1 MAALGL
7 AITSASCG
15 AADYSFTLSEL
26 LGSPQGEQNL
36 SIDLGGEFTSITAAR
51 LSIAGTH
58 TPGLLG
64 DLHSPPQETF
74 PYPAS
79 IDAYSPATPF
89 NQSGILGEVLPAVA
103 GPFEVDEAFR
113 RIQPGGPP
121 DFSSWL
127 DGTADFYFSAGG
139 AAYVAIYREL
149 EQPTVNITSAT
160 LVVTGDRLPA
170 GEEPSAD
177 FDGNGAVDGQDL
189 AHWRTS
195 FGQAFTRPILIA
207 DANEDGDADGA
218 DFLAWQ
224 RQLGSGQLVA
234 ATTAI
239 PEPTTA
245 ALFAVGLALAATC
258 RFRKRAMAT
267 EVRRRGHVLPRP

>member
-7 AITSASCG
+7 AITSGRCG
-15 AADYSFTLSEL
+15 AAEYSFTLSEL
-26 LGSPQGEQNL
+26 FGSPQGEQRL
-36 SIDLGGEFTSITAAR
+36 SVDLGGEFTVITAAR
-51 LSIAGTH
+51 LRIAGTH

-64 DLHSPPQETF
+64 DLHSPPEETF
-74 PYPAS
+74 PYPAA

-89 NQSGILGEVLPAVA
+89 NQSGILGEVLPAVV

-121 DFSSWL
+121 DFSAWL

-149 EQPTVNITSAT
+149 ADPVVEITSAT
-160 LVVTGDRLPA
+160 LVVTGDRRPA
-170 GEEPSAD
+170 AITQPSAD
-177 FDGNGAVDGQDL
+177 FDGNGVVDGQDL
-189 AHWRTS
+189 GLWQTS
-195 FGQAFTRPILIA
+195 FGQAFTRPIPIA
-207 DANEDGDADGA
+207 DANQDGDADGA

-224 RQLGSGQLVA
+224 RQLGSSQLVA
-234 ATTAI
+234 AATAI

-245 ALFAVGLALAATC
+245 VLFAVAVALGATC
-258 RFRKRAMAT
+258 RSRERAMAT
-267 EVRRRGHVLPRP
+267 LC